1 MELPLSSYGP
11 VFIRTPRK
19 SAMKNQKSKPDN
31 ILTRLDKT
39 VSKTDPARVDKLF
52 VLILVAVCSGVVL
65 LAKILAGK

>member
-1 MELPLSSYGP
+1 
-11 VFIRTPRK
+11 
-19 SAMKNQKSKPDN
+19 MKNQKSKPDN